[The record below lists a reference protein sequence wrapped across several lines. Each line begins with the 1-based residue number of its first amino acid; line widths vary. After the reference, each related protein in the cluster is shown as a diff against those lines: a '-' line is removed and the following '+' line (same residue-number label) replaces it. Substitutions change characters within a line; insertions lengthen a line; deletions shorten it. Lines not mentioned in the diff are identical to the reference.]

1 MHSASAPF
9 CGQNLPVMATSGTRV
24 SIWETWLAEVCNARQ
39 KTKSLKPTASTYF
52 NMLCISGSDPGAAT
66 RMKLIINMVMGSV
79 VASLSEGMAMAEKV
93 GLDLED
99 VAEVLSLGSLRCP
112 TIVHKS
118 QGK

>member
-1 MHSASAPF
+1 MGTF
-9 CGQNLPVMATSGTRV
+9 YVGIELLQYYTSFFV
-24 SIWETWLAEVCNARQ
+24 
-39 KTKSLKPTASTYF
+39 
-52 NMLCISGSDPGAAT
+52 GSDPGAAT

-99 VAEVLSLGSLRCP
+99 VAEVLSLGSLCCP

-118 QGK
+118 QGKLRSLD